1 MTSMML
7 VALGAQLATTPQAA
21 QTPKPAQTTVVTPTP
36 PVVVTPPV
44 AVYEVSEDARRDGP
58 IGPNVRVDIT
68 LSDLGG
74 AGTPATS
81 KTVTITTNDGKFG
94 KLRTQVTSR
103 AYGAAPLNV
112 DVRPVVRTGGQ
123 ILLHLTLEYSQGR
136 NPDADGNPD
145 RIMAVS
151 LNQSAVLL
159 LENGKPLTLSQ
170 SADPIGDR
178 KVTVEV
184 KATVLKN

>member
-1 MTSMML
+1 MIPMIL
-7 VALGAQLATTPQAA
+7 LAFGLQVAAATPQAA
-21 QTPKPAQTTVVTPTP
+21 QPPKPAGTTVVTPTP
-36 PVVVTPPV
+36 PRIEPPV
-44 AVYEVSEDARRDGP
+44 FVDDDKKP
-58 IGPNVRVDIT
+58 IGPNVRVELT

-74 AGTPATS
+74 NGTAATT

-103 AYGAAPLNV
+103 AYGGAPLNV
-112 DVRPVVRTGGQ
+112 DVQPFVRSGGQ
-123 ILLHLTLEYSQGR
+123 ILLHLTIEYSQGR

-145 RIMAVS
+145 RIMSVS

-159 LENGKPLTLSQ
+159 LENGKPLMLSQ

>member
-1 MTSMML
+1 MHSMML
-7 VALGAQLATTPQAA
+7 VAISLQLATTPQAA
-21 QTPKPAQTTVVTPTP
+21 QAPKPPQTTVVTPTP
-36 PVVVTPPV
+36 PAIVAPPF
-44 AVYEVSEDARRDGP
+44 AVEEDSKREV
-58 IGPNVRVDIT
+58 GPNVRVDIT

-74 AGTPATS
+74 AGSAATT
-81 KTVTITTNDGKFG
+81 KTVTITTNDGNFG

-112 DVRPVVRTGGQ
+112 DVRPVVRSGGQ
-123 ILLHLTLEYSQGR
+123 ILLYLTLEYSQGR
-136 NPDADGNPD
+136 NPDVDSNPD
-145 RIMAVS
+145 RIMNVS

-159 LENGKPLTLSQ
+159 LDNGKPLTLSQ

-178 KVTVEV
+178 KVAVEV

>member
-1 MTSMML
+1 MVNRKKSRSSGLQRTMS
-7 VALGAQLATTPQAA
+7 VTTALGRGSADNTSGAALAALPSSSVGSGKQVDGRGTAATT
-21 QTPKPAQTTVVTPTP
+21 
-36 PVVVTPPV
+36 
-44 AVYEVSEDARRDGP
+44 
-58 IGPNVRVDIT
+58 
-68 LSDLGG
+68 
-74 AGTPATS
+74 

-103 AYGAAPLNV
+103 AYGGAPLNV
-112 DVRPVVRTGGQ
+112 DVQPFVRGGGQ
-123 ILLHLTLEYSQGR
+123 ILLHLTIEYSQGR

-145 RIMAVS
+145 RIMSVS

-159 LENGKPLTLSQ
+159 LENGKPLMLSQ